1 MIECIDF
8 KIYSLKYISVK
19 AHYGASQCSLS
30 GNIFLKPR
38 PVIQFG
44 PCVILLSRGSSYR
57 YVRINTSSRRRK
69 DTHLRVIL
77 QQNRR
82 GAVAL
87 LHFSPSKMSTT
98 VDPQRTAQIREV
110 LAQTL
115 SPDAATRRTVS
126 FVVRHIS
133 IDSIRFRHHI
143 IQHIRFSRSNL
154 SPHLFLLACCAYHC
168 FTFATGRATSDRGA
182 EGGRPPAGRPSH
194 CRE

>member
-1 MIECIDF
+1 MPP
-8 KIYSLKYISVK
+8 
-19 AHYGASQCSLS
+19 LS
-30 GNIFLKPR
+30 CFLVAR
-38 PVIQFG
+38 ATG
-44 PCVILLSRGSSYR
+44 T
-57 YVRINTSSRRRK
+57 YVRVPDEGR
-69 DTHLRVIL
+69 THSLASPGYLFCNKI
-77 QQNRR
+77 
-82 GAVAL
+82 GEEPL

>member
-126 FVVRHIS
+126 FCRPQHIYRF
-133 IDSIRFRHHI
+133 DFRHHSDNPAHPI
-143 IQHIRFSRSNL
+143 TYLPDTRCTPIHQSVRSFPHPI
-154 SPHLFLLACCAYHC
+154 SPVHVSLLQ
-168 FTFATGRATSDRGA
+168 
-182 EGGRPPAGRPSH
+182 
-194 CRE
+194 